1 MSGPGSEAP
10 SPAGDAYA
18 AGSSRRIAAHLAK
31 ATDGKTVHLVD
42 SKDGKSLA
50 NAPPSAI
57 RREQRL
63 GSLPST
69 LVFPGGWRFQSR
81 DHYEV
86 DALLDAAGTDRLH
99 AWEAY
104 RPHLILVVAL
114 TFGAGFAVWR
124 WGLGALVAVA
134 VALTPDALPSAI
146 DDGHVAIADR
156 TLADPS
162 SLNDAERDRVRR
174 IFDRL
179 KAVAPEPRF
188 ADYKLVFRSTP
199 KIGPNAFALPGGTIL
214 VTDQLVRSFPE
225 PDAIAGVLGHEMV
238 HVAEAHGLKQVYRSL
253 GTYLLVAMIA
263 GDVGPILDDMLL
275 EGGLLLS
282 LSYSRDH
289 ERQADR
295 AGMELAARA
304 GYDPAALARFF
315 ERMTAGGKPGGTSWL
330 STHPGPKE
338 RIEEIR
344 RYAEEIGRSG
354 G

>member
-1 MSGPGSEAP
+1 MSASASEAP

-18 AGSSRRIAAHLAK
+18 AGSSRRIPAHLAE
-31 ATDGKTVHLVD
+31 AAEGGSVDLVD
-42 SKDGKSLA
+42 STDGKSLA
-50 NAPPSAI
+50 SAAPSAI

-69 LVFPGGWRFQSR
+69 LVFPDGWRFQSH
-81 DHYEV
+81 DHEAV
-86 DALLDAAGTDRLH
+86 DALLGAAGTDRLH
-99 AWEAY
+99 LWEAY
-104 RPHLILVVAL
+104 RPHLILVAAL
-114 TFGAGFAVWR
+114 TFGSAFAVWR

-134 VALTPDALPSAI
+134 VSLTPDALPSAI
-146 DDGHVAIADR
+146 DDGHIAIADR

-162 SLNDAERDRVRR
+162 ALSDAERDRVRQ

-188 ADYKLVFRSTP
+188 ADYKLVFRSMP
-199 KIGPNAFALPGGTIL
+199 KIGPNAFSLPGGTIL
-214 VTDQLVRSFPE
+214 VTDQMVRIFPE
-225 PDAIAGVLGHEMV
+225 PAVLAGVLGHEIV

-253 GTYLLVAMIA
+253 GTYLLVAVIA
-263 GDVGPILDDMLL
+263 GDVGPILDDLLL

-289 ERQADR
+289 EWEADR
-295 AGMELAARA
+295 TGMELAARA
-304 GYDPAALARFF
+304 GYDPAALALFF
-315 ERMTAGGKPGGTSWL
+315 ERMTAGREPGSTSWL

>member
-1 MSGPGSEAP
+1 MSGRGSEAP

-18 AGSSRRIAAHLAK
+18 AGSSRRIAAHLAE
-31 ATDGKTVHLVD
+31 APDGRTVHLVD

-50 NAPPSAI
+50 SAPLSAI
-57 RREQRL
+57 RRERRL

-69 LVFPGGWRFQSR
+69 LVFPGGWRFQSH
-81 DHYEV
+81 DHEAV
-86 DALLDAAGTDRLH
+86 DALLGAAGTDRLH
-99 AWEAY
+99 LWEAY
-104 RPHLILVVAL
+104 RLHLILVVAL
-114 TFGAGFAVWR
+114 TFGAAFAVWR

-134 VALTPDALPSAI
+134 VSLTPDALPSAI
-146 DDGHVAIADR
+146 DDGHIAIADR

-162 SLNDAERDRVRR
+162 ALSDAERDRVRQ

-199 KIGPNAFALPGGTIL
+199 KIGPNAFSLPGGTIL
-214 VTDQLVRSFPE
+214 VTDQMVRIFPE
-225 PDAIAGVLGHEMV
+225 PDVLAGVLGHEIA

-253 GTYLLVAMIA
+253 GTYLLVATIA

-289 ERQADR
+289 EREADR
-295 AGMELAARA
+295 TGMELAARA
-304 GYDPAALARFF
+304 GYDPAALALFF
-315 ERMTAGGKPGGTSWL
+315 ERMTAGREPGGPSWL
-330 STHPGPKE
+330 STHPGPKQ